1 MRLWGKLKSKPERL
15 MSRYLNRFFR
25 KERKSVSIRIAVVI
39 VCCILITAVTVA
51 ETFSDKAQALE
62 GLRMPL
68 QRHPNGRVKT
78 LFLADKVWMT
88 DTGATAEGNIVL
100 YMMAEDGT
108 TNGIARAER
117 GDFNQKEDTAHFYG
131 PVFMEYDGNMLT
143 GTNLYWNSELQVVQV
158 ETNAVMTLRAGTF

>member
-1 MRLWGKLKSKPERL
+1 M
-15 MSRYLNRFFR
+15 NRFLT
-25 KERKSVSIRIAVVI
+25 KERKSISVRIAVVL
-39 VCCILITAVTVA
+39 VCCVLITAVTVA

-68 QRHPNGRVKT
+68 QRHSNGRVKT

-108 TNGIARAER
+108 TNGIARAEK
-117 GDFNQKEDTAHFYG
+117 GDFNQKEDTALFYG
-131 PVFMEYDGNMLT
+131 PVFLEYDGNRVT
-143 GTNLYWNSELQVVQV
+143 GTILYRDSECQVVLQ